1 LSGNMRERV
10 LAQPLTYA
18 AIAFCI
24 GFVIARLLR

>member
-1 LSGNMRERV
+1 VRERV

-18 AIAFCI
+18 AIAFSL